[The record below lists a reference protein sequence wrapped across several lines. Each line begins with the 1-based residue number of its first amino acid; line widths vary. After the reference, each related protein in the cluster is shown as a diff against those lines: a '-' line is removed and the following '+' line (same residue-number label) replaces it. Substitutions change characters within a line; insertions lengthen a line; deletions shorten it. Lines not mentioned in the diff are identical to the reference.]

1 LGEEDDCSDI
11 DDGEVNIN
19 EMTFEQYRKLV
30 MRNGKKDEAKESRKK
45 LTVEEKQKEREF
57 VESYGKGYSM
67 L

>member
-30 MRNGKKDEAKESRKK
+30 MRNGKKDEAK
-45 LTVEEKQKEREF
+45 
-57 VESYGKGYSM
+57 
-67 L
+67 